1 MASSLP
7 PASPCINVC
16 RMDAQGKLCLGCQRT
31 LEEIAGWSRF
41 DNATRLLVLA
51 RVAER
56 RAQQADAQV
65 LRT

>member
-1 MASSLP
+1 
-7 PASPCINVC
+7 
-16 RMDAQGKLCLGCQRT
+16 MDAQGKLCLGCQRT

-56 RAQQADAQV
+56 RAQQAGVEAV
-65 LRT
+65 RT

>member
-1 MASSLP
+1 MTSSTP
-7 PASPCINVC
+7 PSPCINVC

-56 RAQQADAQV
+56 RAQQAGVEAV
-65 LRT
+65 RT